1 MDRKN
6 LLVVG
11 GTGFIG
17 RHLVKK
23 AAECNYNVIVLSS
36 KKHIEKLHSQ
46 TQNIDYITADIRDF
60 KQLKKALSLSH
71 REIHYVVNLGGYIDH
86 VNFMSGGYSVINTHF
101 NGVLNLVRC
110 LDWSKIKG
118 FVQIGSS
125 DEYGNLKAPQS
136 ENKRE
141 RPISSYSLGKV
152 AANQFLQML
161 NREEDFPIV
170 ILRLFLVYG
179 PGQNK
184 KRFIPQIIQG
194 CLKEES
200 FPVSLG
206 EQLRDFCYIDD
217 VAQGILSAMKC
228 SDAYGEII
236 NIASGDPVKIR
247 EMIELIRNRIGKG
260 SPQFGKVKYRKGE
273 NMALYADISKA
284 RKILSWRPA
293 TELSKGIDKT
303 ISYYPEADKGSGLH
317 S

>member
-1 MDRKN
+1 MDCKN

-17 RHLVKK
+17 QHLVRK
-23 AAECNYNVIVLSS
+23 AIECNYNVIVLSS
-36 KKHIEKLHSQ
+36 KKHIGKLDSQ
-46 TQNIDYITADIRDF
+46 DIDYITADIRDF
-60 KQLKKALSLSH
+60 KQLKKSLSH

-86 VNFMSGGYSVINTHF
+86 VNFMSGGYSVIDTHF
-101 NGVLNLVRC
+101 NGVLNLVRS

-118 FVQIGSS
+118 FVQMGSS

-136 ENKRE
+136 ENQRE

-152 AANQFLQML
+152 AANQFFQML
-161 NREEDFPIV
+161 HREEGFPIV
-170 ILRLFLVYG
+170 LLRLFLVYG
-179 PGQNK
+179 PGQNE

-194 CLKEES
+194 CLKEEN

-206 EQLRDFCYIDD
+206 EQLRDFCYVED
-217 VAQGILSAMKC
+217 VVKGILSAMKC

-247 EMIELIRNRIGKG
+247 KIIELIQNRTGKG

-284 RKILSWRPA
+284 KKLLSWQPA
-293 TELSKGIDKT
+293 TKLSKGLDKT
-303 ISYYPEADKGSGLH
+303 ISYYQELLL
-317 S
+317 

>member
-1 MDRKN
+1 
-6 LLVVG
+6 
-11 GTGFIG
+11 
-17 RHLVKK
+17 
-23 AAECNYNVIVLSS
+23 VLSK
-36 KKHIEKLHSQ
+36 KKHIEKIDSR
-46 TQNIDYITADIRDF
+46 NIDYITADIRYF
-60 KQLKKALSLSH
+60 KQLKSVLSNK
-71 REIHYVVNLGGYIDH
+71 EINYVVNLGGYIDH
-86 VNFMSGGYSVINTHF
+86 VNFMSGGYSVIDTHF

-110 LDWSKIKG
+110 LDWNKIKG

-125 DEYGNLKAPQS
+125 DEYGDLKAPQS

-179 PGQNK
+179 PGQDE

-206 EQLRDFCYIDD
+206 EQLRDFCYIED
-217 VAQGILSAMKC
+217 VVQGILSAMKC

-236 NIASGDPVKIR
+236 NIASGNPVKIR
-247 EMIELIRNRIGKG
+247 KVIELIRNRIEKG

-284 RKILSWRPA
+284 KKILSWRPA
-293 TELSKGIDKT
+293 IKLSKGIDKT
-303 ISYYPEADKGSGLH
+303 ISYYQEV
-317 S
+317 

>member
-1 MDRKN
+1 MGCNN
-6 LLVVG
+6 LLVIG

-23 AAECNYNVIVLSS
+23 SIERNYNAIVLSS
-36 KKHIEKLHSQ
+36 KKHIEKVDSK
-46 TQNIDYITADIRDF
+46 NVDYITADIRDL
-60 KQLKKALSLSH
+60 KQLKKVLSH

-86 VNFMSGGYSVINTHF
+86 INFMSGGYSVIETHF

-110 LDWSKIKG
+110 LDWNKIKG

-125 DEYGNLKAPQS
+125 DEYGSLKAPQS
-136 ENKRE
+136 ENQRE

-161 NREEDFPIV
+161 NREEGFPIV
-170 ILRLFLVYG
+170 LLRFFLVYG
-179 PGQNK
+179 PGQDE

-200 FPVSLG
+200 FPVSQG
-206 EQLRDFCYIDD
+206 EQLRDFCYVED
-217 VAQGILSAMKC
+217 VVQGILSAMKC

-236 NIASGDPVKIR
+236 NIASGDPVRIR
-247 EMIELIRNRIGKG
+247 KVIELIQNRIGKG

-284 RKILSWRPA
+284 KKILSWQPA
-293 TELSKGIDKT
+293 TKLSKGIDKT
-303 ISYYPEADKGSGLH
+303 IRYYQKVLV
-317 S
+317 

>member
-1 MDRKN
+1 MDCKN

-17 RHLVKK
+17 QHLVKQ
-23 AAECNYNVIVLSS
+23 AIECNYNVIVLSS

-46 TQNIDYITADIRDF
+46 NIDYIIADIRDF
-60 KQLKKALSLSH
+60 KQLKKALSH

-86 VNFMSGGYSVINTHF
+86 VNFMSGGYSVIDTHF

-136 ENKRE
+136 ENQRE

-179 PGQNK
+179 PGQDE

-206 EQLRDFCYIDD
+206 EQLRDFCYIED
-217 VAQGILSAMKC
+217 VVQGILSSMKC

-247 EMIELIRNRIGKG
+247 EIIELIRNRIGMG
-260 SPQFGKVKYRKGE
+260 SPQFGRVKYRKGE

-284 RKILSWRPA
+284 ENILSWQPA
-293 TELSKGIDKT
+293 TKLNKGIDKT
-303 ISYYPEADKGSGLH
+303 ISYYQELLL
-317 S
+317 

>member
-1 MDRKN
+1 MGYNN

-17 RHLVKK
+17 RHLVRK
-23 AAECNYNVIVLSS
+23 AIEYNYNVIVLSS
-36 KKHIEKLHSQ
+36 QKHIDKLHSQ
-46 TQNIDYITADIRDF
+46 NITYITANIRDV
-60 KQLKKALSLSH
+60 KQLKRVLFK
-71 REIHYVVNLGGYIDH
+71 REIHYVVNLAGYIDH
-86 VNFMSGGYSVINTHF
+86 VNFMSGGYSVIDTHF

-118 FVQIGSS
+118 FVQTGSS

-136 ENKRE
+136 ENQRE

-161 NREEDFPIV
+161 NREEGFPIV
-170 ILRLFLVYG
+170 LLRLFLVYG
-179 PGQNK
+179 PGQDE
-184 KRFIPQIIQG
+184 KRFIPQIIRG
-194 CLKEES
+194 CLKGES

-206 EQLRDFCYIDD
+206 EQLRDFCYIED
-217 VAQGILSAMKC
+217 VVQGILSAMKC

-247 EMIELIRNRIGKG
+247 KVIEIIQNRIGKG
-260 SPQFGKVKYRKGE
+260 SPQFGKIKYRKGE

-284 RKILSWRPA
+284 EKILFWQPA
-293 TELSKGIDKT
+293 TNLSKGIDKT
-303 ISYYPEADKGSGLH
+303 ISYYQEVLV
-317 S
+317 

>member
-1 MDRKN
+1 MDCKN

-17 RHLVKK
+17 RHLVRK
-23 AAECNYNVIVLSS
+23 AIECNYNVTVLSS
-36 KKHIEKLHSQ
+36 KKHIEKVDSK
-46 TQNIDYITADIRDF
+46 NIDYITADIRDF
-60 KQLKKALSLSH
+60 KQLKSELSN
-71 REIHYVVNLGGYIDH
+71 RGIHYVVNLGGYIDH
-86 VNFMSGGYSVINTHF
+86 VNFLSGGFSVIETHF

-136 ENKRE
+136 ENRRE

-161 NREEDFPIV
+161 HREEGIPIV
-170 ILRLFLVYG
+170 LLRLFLVYG
-179 PGQNK
+179 PGQDE

-206 EQLRDFCYIDD
+206 EQLRDFCYIED
-217 VAQGILSAMKC
+217 VVQGILLAMKC

-247 EMIELIRNRIGKG
+247 EVIELIQNRIGKG
-260 SPQFGKVKYRKGE
+260 SPLFGKVKYRKGE

-284 RKILSWRPA
+284 KKILSWQPA
-293 TELSKGIDKT
+293 TKLSKGLDKT
-303 ISYYPEADKGSGLH
+303 ISYYKKVLE
-317 S
+317 